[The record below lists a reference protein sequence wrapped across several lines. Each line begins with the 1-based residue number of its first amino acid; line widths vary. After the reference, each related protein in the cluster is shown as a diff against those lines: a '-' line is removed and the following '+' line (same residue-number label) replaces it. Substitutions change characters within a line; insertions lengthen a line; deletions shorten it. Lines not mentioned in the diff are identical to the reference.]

1 MRKRSR
7 PALADAL
14 FLAVAF
20 VWVGMLAGVSF
31 VATPVKFT
39 APGLSLPVALE
50 VGRAT
55 FHLFSRIE
63 WALAAALLF
72 TSIAGTSRAR
82 SALAVLVAVV
92 VTVQA
97 SWLLPALD
105 ARVAVVVAGN
115 PLPASHHHTAYA
127 IAEAAKL
134 LFLAVA
140 GSSSLWALAHSRR

>member
-14 FLAVAF
+14 FLAIAF

-50 VGRAT
+50 VGRVT
-55 FHLFSRIE
+55 FDLFSRIE
-63 WALAAALLF
+63 WALTTALLF
-72 TSIAGTSRAR
+72 ASVPGTSRAR
-82 SALAVLVAVV
+82 IALAVLVAVV

-115 PLPASHHHTAYA
+115 PLPASYHHTAYA

-134 LFLAVA
+134 LLLAVA